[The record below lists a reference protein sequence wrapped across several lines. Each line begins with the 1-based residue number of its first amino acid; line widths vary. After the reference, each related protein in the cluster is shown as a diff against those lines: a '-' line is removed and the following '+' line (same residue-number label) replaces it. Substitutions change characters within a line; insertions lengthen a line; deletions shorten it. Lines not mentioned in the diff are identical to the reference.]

1 MTTIAHTST
10 RPARADGRLVLEVEF
25 EGGVTHVLEVNAAPF
40 YASLA
45 AVLREPGTRKVA
57 IREPGDEQ
65 QPEVAS
71 PS

>member
-1 MTTIAHTST
+1 MNTIAHTST

-25 EGGVTHVLEVNAAPF
+25 DGGVTHVFEVNAAPF

-45 AVLREPGTRKVA
+45 AVLRAGDTRRVST
-57 IREPGDEQ
+57 GDRNDLEA
-65 QPEVAS
+65 PS